1 MSSSTPALTTKSLLR
16 IVARDVGVLLG
27 LFLALEL
34 VLRLVAPQPVQRL
47 LQGVYATD
55 PTYGLTFAAGTST
68 VANNGFGDHVFA
80 INSFQ
85 ARDSEHGPKQPGEL
99 RILVVGDSFSE
110 NQAVDVDKLYANVL
124 EAELGKR
131 LPGQR
136 VTVINAG
143 MAGWGL
149 WQYYTYL
156 DQWLAKI
163 EPDLVVLSIGITGD
177 FVFDAVQPAAAGMAL
192 YHGQPVWPGGGWQ
205 RKAKFWAW
213 YGVKL
218 LDQYS
223 HAFVALRVAS
233 YWPSLWLRV
242 GSTPR
247 LTALVLDNALAD
259 KVREPTTQALKVLV
273 KKAGSGGAKVAVLS
287 VPMRYEALPEA
298 QQERIQWENPDLTR
312 LDFNRPTRLLAELTA
327 AAQVPL
333 CDPRKGLAAAT
344 EPTYFPR
351 FDHWNEAG
359 NRVVA
364 QTLLGC
370 LERDGLLPAGQ
381 APVGQIP
388 AGR

>member
-1 MSSSTPALTTKSLLR
+1 MSTSSPALTTRNLLR
-16 IVARDVGVLLG
+16 IAARDVGVLLG
-27 LFLALEL
+27 IFLLAEV

-47 LQGVYATD
+47 LEGVYAVD
-55 PTYGLTFAAGTST
+55 PKFGLTFAAGTAT
-68 VANNGFGDHVFA
+68 VANNGFGDHVFS

-85 ARDSEHGPKQPGEL
+85 ARDTEHGPKQPGEL

-110 NQAVDVDKLYANVL
+110 NQAVDADKLYANVL

-131 LPGQR
+131 RAGQR

-143 MAGWGL
+143 MAGWGI
-149 WQYYTYL
+149 WQYHAYL

-163 EPDLVVLSIGITGD
+163 QPDVVVLAIGITGD
-177 FVFDAVQPAAAGMAL
+177 FVYHSQQPESVGMEL
-192 YHGQPVWPGGGWQ
+192 YHGQPAWPGGLE

-259 KVREPTTQALKVLV
+259 KVRAPTTQALQVLV
-273 KKAGSGGAKVAVLS
+273 NKAKSGGAKVAVLS
-287 VPMRYEALPEA
+287 VPMRYEALAEA

-312 LDFNRPTRLLAELTA
+312 LDFNRPTQLLAELTA

-333 CDPRKGLAAAT
+333 CDPRAALAAAT

-351 FDHWNEAG
+351 FEHWNIAG

-364 QTLLGC
+364 QALLAC
-370 LERDGLLPAGQ
+370 LERDGVVP
-381 APVGQIP
+381 
-388 AGR
+388 GRGR